1 MAAMTHDALRPHDS
15 APRPLGIRWW
25 PAGLGLGLATALVGF
40 IRFQSDWPY
49 QQRNLATMVAFL
61 VAVGWLWLWW
71 LVWSRAPQRWR
82 YWGAALV
89 AMAVLI
95 GASLFRIRGVSGD
108 LMPIL
113 ELRWA
118 RAAPAGSG
126 ITPDPGA
133 AARKDDVLEAAARPD
148 FPQFFG
154 PNRDGVVHGPALDP
168 DWAVRPPQLIWRR
181 PIGAGWSG
189 FAIVGG
195 LAVTQEQEG
204 ERELVTAYELTTGR
218 RVWAHGDLTRYRTTI
233 AGEGPRATPT
243 VIGGRVFALGANGRL
258 NCLTLAEGRLVWARQ
273 VTDDAGS
280 EVPEWGYAGS
290 PLYLEG
296 RVIVSGGGRD
306 NRSLLAYEAATG
318 AIAWTGGSAPAG
330 YSSPVVV
337 ELAGV
342 RQVLSFNS
350 RRISAHA
357 PDTGTVLWEYPW
369 GSGHPHVA
377 LPVVVGTNRV
387 VFSSGYGVGAELL
400 EVQRESEGR
409 WAAVRVWRSMRL
421 KAKFA
426 NFMAQGDFLYGLDDG
441 VLACVALADGTPR
454 WKEGRY
460 GHGQMLRVRDLVLL
474 TTEGGEVVLL
484 QPTPQGPGELHRY
497 KVFTAKTW
505 NPPALA
511 GDWLVMR
518 NDQEAAALQ
527 LAVVTPGR

>member
-1 MAAMTHDALRPHDS
+1 MAAMTHDVPRPS
-15 APRPLGIRWW
+15 ASAQPPLGIRWW
-25 PAGLGLGLATALVGF
+25 PAGLGLGLAMAVVGF
-40 IRFQSDWPY
+40 IQFQGDRPY
-49 QQRNLATMVAFL
+49 QQRNLATMVTLL
-61 VAVGWLWLWW
+61 VAAGWLWLWW
-71 LVWSRAPQRWR
+71 LGWSRAPKRWR
-82 YWGAALV
+82 YGGAGVVAVAAL
-89 AMAVLI
+89 L

-108 LMPIL
+108 LLPIL
-113 ELRWA
+113 EPRWA
-118 RAAPAGSG
+118 RAAPAG
-126 ITPDPGA
+126 TALAPDSGA
-133 AARKDDVLEAAARPD
+133 AAKKEDLVEAAARPD

-154 PNRDGVVHGPALDP
+154 PNRDGVVHGPALDR
-168 DWAVRPPQLIWRR
+168 DWAARPPQLIWRR

-195 LAVTQEQEG
+195 VAVTQEQEG
-204 ERELVTAYELTTGR
+204 ESELVTAYELTTGR
-218 RVWAHGDLTRYRTTI
+218 RLWAHADLTHYRTTI

-243 VIGGRVFALGANGRL
+243 VIGDRVFTLGANGRL

-273 VTDDAGS
+273 VTEDAGS

-296 RVIVSGGGRD
+296 RLIVSGGGRED
-306 NRSLLAYEAATG
+306 RSLLAYDAATG
-318 AIAWTGGSAPAG
+318 AVVWAGGSAPAG
-330 YSSPVVV
+330 YSSPVAV

-357 PDTGTVLWEYPW
+357 PDTGVVLWEYPW
-369 GSGHPHVA
+369 GAGHPHVA

-400 EVQRESEGR
+400 EVRRESDGG
-409 WAAVRVWRSMRL
+409 WAAVRVWRSIRL

-426 NFMAQGDFLYGLDDG
+426 NFTARGDFLYGLDDG
-441 VLACVALADGTPR
+441 VLACVALADGALG

-460 GHGQMLRVRDLVLL
+460 GHGQILWVQDLLLL
-474 TTEGGEVVLL
+474 TAEGGEVVLL
-484 QPTPQGPGELHRY
+484 RPTPEGPGELHRV
-497 KVFTAKTW
+497 KVFGAKTW

-518 NDQEAAALQ
+518 NDQEAAALR
-527 LAVVTPGR
+527 LALVTPGK